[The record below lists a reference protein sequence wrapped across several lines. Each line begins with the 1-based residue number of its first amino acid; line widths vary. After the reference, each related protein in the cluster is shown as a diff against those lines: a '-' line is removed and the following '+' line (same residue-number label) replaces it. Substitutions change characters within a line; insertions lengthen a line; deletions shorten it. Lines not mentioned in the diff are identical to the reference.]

1 MARIKIVESVVITP
15 GSNNLER
22 QVMEAF
28 KGDLPEV
35 IYPEIRAISASR
47 LTRNKTFYPS
57 ESLIGDKE
65 KGTGINSI
73 LFPYPIPIIK
83 DHSTGAGPFGGEAS
97 PVYGRAKF
105 ARFVP
110 SESGGYVSVIP
121 AITDEHAINM
131 ILTERFLTVSIGV
144 ETESVLCSLCNSD
157 LTSED
162 ACDHK
167 KGKTYFVDGRP
178 MEAFWKIGP
187 VWFQEIS
194 FVTVPSDVDA
204 RIINKNVQ
212 VENLNI
218 FAGESKKY
226 GEIILQEHAT
236 DFNTLKRM
244 WSIPMKT
251 NETTQPTTTTETT
264 ETKVKAVTGGK
275 VALAVI
281 RDEKYGVE
289 YPLFTVGKKT
299 VNAVHTAV
307 EASNFPEEVKN
318 QIFSKLA
325 RYCEDKKVSVPE
337 SLSESAASDEKPV
350 TIKLD
355 ESNYPLL
362 FSLIEAMQQHTS
374 ELTAEIKS
382 LSDKLETPKTTEENT
397 SEAEITA
404 LTEQIS
410 VLNEKCL
417 ETLGIAHI
425 RLAREVALLSKVLRK
440 PVTRNSTVEEAAKEL
455 TKRTTASLEDTL
467 SDLYLEFDGDSH
479 VSVQEVEK
487 VSNPT
492 IKTDET
498 VTQLKVDETT
508 GKTTVDAEVTETE
521 DDTLFVHFGLDPKA
535 LEKRLN
541 SMKSIASLAK

>member
-1 MARIKIVESVVITP
+1 
-15 GSNNLER
+15 
-22 QVMEAF
+22 
-28 KGDLPEV
+28 
-35 IYPEIRAISASR
+35 
-47 LTRNKTFYPS
+47 
-57 ESLIGDKE
+57 
-65 KGTGINSI
+65 
-73 LFPYPIPIIK
+73 
-83 DHSTGAGPFGGEAS
+83 
-97 PVYGRAKF
+97 
-105 ARFVP
+105 
-110 SESGGYVSVIP
+110 
-121 AITDEHAINM
+121 
-131 ILTERFLTVSIGV
+131 
-144 ETESVLCSLCNSD
+144 
-157 LTSED
+157 
-162 ACDHK
+162 
-167 KGKTYFVDGRP
+167 
-178 MEAFWKIGP
+178 
-187 VWFQEIS
+187 
-194 FVTVPSDVDA
+194 
-204 RIINKNVQ
+204 
-212 VENLNI
+212 
-218 FAGESKKY
+218 
-226 GEIILQEHAT
+226 
-236 DFNTLKRM
+236 
-244 WSIPMKT
+244 
-251 NETTQPTTTTETT
+251 
-264 ETKVKAVTGGK
+264 
-275 VALAVI
+275 
-281 RDEKYGVE
+281 
-289 YPLFTVGKKT
+289 
-299 VNAVHTAV
+299 
-307 EASNFPEEVKN
+307 
-318 QIFSKLA
+318 
-325 RYCEDKKVSVPE
+325 
-337 SLSESAASDEKPV
+337 
-350 TIKLD
+350 
-355 ESNYPLL
+355 
-362 FSLIEAMQQHTS
+362 MQQHTS